1 MNEVELRV
9 PLGLGETLRDTV
21 YREGSHEYV
30 AFGLVSH
37 AYLGRRDTLLLRRV
51 LPLAETAYRN
61 DPQHGAAWSG
71 IAMVPVIEQAMNEGL
86 GIVIF
91 HAHPHRGPPSLSDDD
106 LASADRLLPMFKQ
119 RVPTRPHG
127 SIVLSRTHA
136 SSIILMPDETQP
148 RTAVAVRW
156 YGAAISTWPASDE
169 TITGTEDPI
178 FQRQELV
185 VGGPGQEILRRARVA
200 VVGLGGGGSHVVQQL
215 AHLGIGEIIVIDPD
229 RVEGTNRHRLLG
241 LTRLDVWLKRRKV
254 DVMYRLVRRVGT
266 GSKCRRIP
274 VKVPEPVAV
283 EALKEADVIVGC
295 LDNLH
300 TRLDLQDIAWR
311 FLIPYVDI
319 GVSIRPVEDVQ
330 EGHLRVSIGGN
341 VITLIPGGF
350 CLWCCG
356 FLSDEKLALELNGP
370 NRSYF
375 QNRTGEAQV
384 VSLNGVVAS
393 QAVNEVLQLLTGF
406 AGTGIRYADVAT
418 DLNGTEQRGFKKLD
432 GMNGTLQEW
441 GASRRSTCAHCLTT
455 LARGTVNWF
464 AGNPRAGNESQLRQ
478 V

>member
-9 PLGLGETLRDTV
+9 PLGLGETLQDTV

-37 AYLGRRDTLLLRRV
+37 AYLGGRDTLLLRRV
-51 LPLAETAYRN
+51 LPLAEAAYRN

-71 IAMVPVIEQAMNEGL
+71 IAIVPVIEEAMGEGL

-91 HAHPHRGPPSLSDDD
+91 HAHSHRGPPSLSGDDR
-106 LASADRLLPMFKQ
+106 ASADRLLPMFQQ

-127 SIVLSRTHA
+127 SVVLSRTHA
-136 SSIILMPDETQP
+136 SGIILMPGETQP
-148 RTAVAVRW
+148 RTGVAVRW
-156 YGAAISTWPASDE
+156 YGAAITNWPSSDQK
-169 TITGTEDPI
+169 ITGPEDPI
-178 FQRQELV
+178 FQRQALV
-185 VGGPGQEILRRARVA
+185 VGGPGQKILRCARVA

-229 RVEGTNRHRLLG
+229 RVESTNRHRLVG

-266 GSKCRRIP
+266 DSQCRRIP

-283 EALKEADVIVGC
+283 DALKEADVIVGC

-300 TRLDLQDIAWR
+300 SRLDLQDVAWR

-319 GVSIRPVEDVQ
+319 GVSIRPVEDAR
-330 EGHLRVSIGGN
+330 ESDPRVSIGGN

-384 VSLNGVVAS
+384 VSLNGIVAS
-393 QAVNEVLQLLTGF
+393 QAVNEVIQLLTGF
-406 AGTGIRYADVAT
+406 AGTGIRYAGLAT
-418 DLNGTEQRGFKKLD
+418 DLNGTDQRGFKKFN
-432 GMNGTLQEW
+432 GTNGTLQEW
-441 GASRRSTCAHCLTT
+441 GASRRSTCAHCTAT
-455 LARGTVNWF
+455 LARGAIVW
-464 AGNPRAGNESQLRQ
+464 S
-478 V
+478 